1 MTINFNKGKDLVT
14 SKKNREAVAQ
24 AFSDINEENVL
35 IAAIINQTG
44 NTTVNGIDYT
54 FQQSSLN
61 EELQKASQNLESL
74 KTLK

>member
-14 SKKNREAVAQ
+14 SKKKREAVAQ

-44 NTTVNGIDYT
+44 NTTVDGIDYT

-61 EELQKASQNLESL
+61 EELQKASQNLDAL
-74 KTLK
+74 KKLK